1 MFMNEKFGGDPNSK
15 EFNKAMK
22 NDLYNRKFRNRHGQN
37 GPQNSWRSY
46 LDRKERKLRIQVRKI
61 VKSTIFY
68 WTVLFLVA
76 LNTIIIASVHHNMP
90 TIWKNFNRTAE
101 YVFLGLFTLELLL
114 KLYGLGMRTY
124 FRSSFNKFDF
134 IVITGSLFEVIYGWF
149 NPDVSFGF
157 SVLRALKLLRIF
169 KITSAWSSLRN
180 LVVSLMSSLKSIV
193 SLIFLLFLFL
203 IVFALLGM
211 QAFGG
216 RFIFDGEVP
225 PSNFDRFASAILTVF
240 QILTGEDWNM
250 VMYDG
255 VRAWSDGESDM
266 AMFWSI
272 YFVVLVLFGNYTLLN
287 VFLAIAVDNLAN
299 AQELTKGEEE
309 EEEERK
315 VTTAVRRANELSHVS
330 PGSHEN
336 LMKAAQDSANALQQ
350 KRAENPKSAFEARS
364 MEMRK
369 QTYKNVGGLSAE
381 AFDDE
386 LGGGVGNHSRTS
398 SQVVKYSSNNNNQN
412 NNKEVDENDPMLRIS
427 KNPSTTAAQNQQNTS
442 VKNSTQNEEE
452 DEDGPK
458 PIVPFSSMFIF
469 GVDNPIRIACHYVVN
484 LRYFE
489 TSILVIIILS
499 SITLATEDPVPKVSS
514 RNEVLKYFDYIFTAV
529 FTFEMLFKII
539 DLGLVLHDGS
549 YFRSL
554 WNILG
559 LEVFLID
566 FLFLYLEFNKLLKL
580 ID

>member
-1 MFMNEKFGGDPNSK
+1 
-15 EFNKAMK
+15 
-22 NDLYNRKFRNRHGQN
+22 
-37 GPQNSWRSY
+37 
-46 LDRKERKLRIQVRKI
+46 
-61 VKSTIFY
+61 
-68 WTVLFLVA
+68 
-76 LNTIIIASVHHNMP
+76 
-90 TIWKNFNRTAE
+90 
-101 YVFLGLFTLELLL
+101 
-114 KLYGLGMRTY
+114 
-124 FRSSFNKFDF
+124 
-134 IVITGSLFEVIYGWF
+134 
-149 NPDVSFGF
+149 
-157 SVLRALKLLRIF
+157 
-169 KITSAWSSLRN
+169 
-180 LVVSLMSSLKSIV
+180 MSSLKSIV

-398 SQVVKYSSNNNNQN
+398 SQVVKYSSNNNQN